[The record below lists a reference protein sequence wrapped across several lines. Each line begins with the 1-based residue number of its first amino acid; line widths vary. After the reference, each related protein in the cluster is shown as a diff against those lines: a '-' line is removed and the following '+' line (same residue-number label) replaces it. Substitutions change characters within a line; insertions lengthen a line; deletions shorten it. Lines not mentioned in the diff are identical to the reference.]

1 MRKLVTQLVIGG
13 ARIQIEFWLQ
23 IMCRGP
29 NYFPGFLLF
38 NFFQGLV
45 GDKKTL
51 KFKKS
56 DWNSLPWAWVCNTEE
71 RVKFDLATG

>member
-1 MRKLVTQLVIGG
+1 MGKLVTQLVIGG
-13 ARIQIEFWLQ
+13 ARIQIAFWLQ

-29 NYFPGFLLF
+29 NYFPGFLFF

-45 GDKKTL
+45 GDKKKTL

-56 DWNSLPWAWVCNTEE
+56 D
-71 RVKFDLATG
+71 